1 MGSGYSQL
9 SSQHLSKEQLQRV
22 EQKFKRL
29 SGGDGRASVE
39 DIMLLVS
46 TGDHLAAAV
55 CSLPCLACVLAPWH
69 AAHAQQRT
77 E

>member
-9 SSQHLSKEQLQRV
+9 SSKHLTKEQLQRV

-29 SGGDGRASVE
+29 SGGDGLASVE

-46 TGDHLAAAV
+46 ISLYLHAHLDGCFAL
-55 CSLPCLACVLAPWH
+55 LPG
-69 AAHAQQRT
+69 
-77 E
+77 